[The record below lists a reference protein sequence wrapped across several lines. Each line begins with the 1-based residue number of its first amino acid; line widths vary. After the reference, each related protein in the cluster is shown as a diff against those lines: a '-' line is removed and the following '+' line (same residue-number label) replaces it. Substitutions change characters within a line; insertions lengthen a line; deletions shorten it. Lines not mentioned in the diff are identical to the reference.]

1 MMMMLNR
8 MKTVM
13 RKKSKMSDK
22 KNKIEKEENDQ
33 DIFLLLWSKSDD

>member
-1 MMMMLNR
+1 MLNR

-33 DIFLLLWSKSDD
+33 DILLLLWSKSDD

>member
-1 MMMMLNR
+1 MLNR

>member
-33 DIFLLLWSKSDD
+33 DIFFVVVE

>member
-1 MMMMLNR
+1 

-33 DIFLLLWSKSDD
+33 DILLLLWSKSDD